1 MPASGFEIATW
12 VLALVILAAVVTT
25 VALQAAADAREASAP
40 TTDAIPPLVLAAL
53 RHAAQRR
60 GAATRAAAVNLKTA
74 TAHAAALR
82 AAGVADATPHAAA
95 SMYAVPTV
103 VVPSSSTEAPDAL
116 ASMGAALVDHKPHK
130 STFKMRSAG
139 PASHGRD
146 VVVVVHHTAPSNG
159 TDAEPSA
166 ADVAAAPLAL
176 TAREHDALQ
185 ALHALTG
192 AAHYPKVMSR
202 KTSLAAARAPRPAAD
217 YDVRLP
223 AACES
228 G

>member
-1 MPASGFEIATW
+1 M
-12 VLALVILAAVVTT
+12 
-25 VALQAAADAREASAP
+25 
-40 TTDAIPPLVLAAL
+40 PPLVLAAL
-53 RHAAQRR
+53 RHASQRR
-60 GAATRAAAVNLKTA
+60 GAAKRASAANLKTA
-74 TAHAAALR
+74 SAHAAALR

-103 VVPSSSTEAPDAL
+103 VVPASSTAAPDAL

-130 STFKMRSAG
+130 STFRMRSAG

-146 VVVVVHHTAPSNG
+146 VVVVVHHRAPSNG
-159 TDAEPSA
+159 TDAEPSV
-166 ADVAAAPLAL
+166 ADLAAAPIAL
-176 TAREHDALQ
+176 TARELDALH

-202 KTSLAAARAPRPAAD
+202 KASLAAARAPRAAAD

-228 G
+228 A